1 LILLAAG
8 ARRGEIHDIPY
19 KKFSCD
25 KDFTQVT
32 LRPSERF
39 ITKTHI
45 RTGSRPKSFRI
56 YSLQKDLPRDL
67 PLDRKSWPC
76 RVIRFY
82 IRRVEPIRKR
92 DTSKSLFF
100 VSFDPRRKGDILKNT
115 LSGWLSQL
123 IRYCYY
129 QPGKKALELSDTRD

>member
-1 LILLAAG
+1 MILWTLSEHPFEPMFDEKVFLQFVTWKTAFLVLLAAG

-39 ITKTHI
+39 ITKTNI

-67 PLDRKSWPC
+67 PLDRESWPC

-82 IRRVEPIRKR
+82 IRRVETIRKR
-92 DTSKSLFF
+92 DTSKSSSLFH
-100 VSFDPRRKGDILKNT
+100 ST
-115 LSGWLSQL
+115 LEG
-123 IRYCYY
+123 R
-129 QPGKKALELSDTRD
+129 ATF